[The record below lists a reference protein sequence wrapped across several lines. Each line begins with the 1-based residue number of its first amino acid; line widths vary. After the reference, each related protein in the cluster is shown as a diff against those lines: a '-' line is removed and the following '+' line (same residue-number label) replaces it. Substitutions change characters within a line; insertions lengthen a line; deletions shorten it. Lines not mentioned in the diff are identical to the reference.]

1 MFQGEKE
8 LMHEGENA
16 ESKGIARF
24 IFLLSMNF
32 KLDRFWAIGV
42 ICLCLGSGLAK
53 ADVLDATPEV
63 ILAADSDLP
72 STVTVTPIGVSS
84 TITGLVLLVLGCV
97 IYAWIAEKYI
107 RRRIT
112 ISIKNLSSSANV
124 LNAVT
129 ADITVLAGEVATSMS
144 EQAAS
149 LEQTTASTEEIS
161 SMTRKTAE
169 NTRSAKELTNEARQ
183 FADNGMVHMA
193 SLTSGMDSLRRSSV
207 EMTTAM
213 KEIQASSHSISNI
226 MKTVGDIA
234 FQTNILA
241 LNAAVE
247 AARAGEAGAGF
258 AVVADEVRSLAR
270 HSAEAAQETE
280 KLLEESIKR
289 SEAGARITNLVIQN
303 LEQMAGLSAK
313 VDEALRKINEKSCQ
327 VDGVVIQ
334 ISNASQE
341 QSAGLTQISTA
352 LNHME
357 QMTQANA
364 ARARETSNTVS
375 QLTDQSSLLM
385 KALSDLQ
392 RLVFASRKKKAASG
406 KEMPAARKLG
416 KKPAPHL
423 PLPARNGYHA
433 EKLKAALR

>member
-1 MFQGEKE
+1 MPKDPARTFMLKSPFRF
-8 LMHEGENA
+8 LA
-16 ESKGIARF
+16 IAVACF
-24 IFLLSMNF
+24 MS
-32 KLDRFWAIGV
+32 AV
-42 ICLCLGSGLAK
+42 GS
-53 ADVLDATPEV
+53 
-63 ILAADSDLP
+63 LAADVPETGDVSFFAG
-72 STVTVTPIGVSS
+72 STAFSS
-84 TITGLVLLVLGCV
+84 AVTGLVLLVLGCV
-97 IYAWIAEKYI
+97 VYAWIAEKYI
-107 RRRIT
+107 RRRIML
-112 ISIKNLSSSANV
+112 SIKNLSSSAEV

-129 ADITVLAGEVATSMS
+129 SDITVLAGEVATSMS

-161 SMTRKTAE
+161 SMTRRTAE
-169 NTRSAKELTNEARQ
+169 NSRAAKDLTNEARQ

-193 SLTSGMDSLRRSSV
+193 DLSSGMDSLRRSSV

-280 KLLEESIKR
+280 KLLEESIQR
-289 SEAGARITNLVIQN
+289 SEAGARITNLVMQN
-303 LEQMAGLSAK
+303 LEQMVALSAK

-327 VDGVVIQ
+327 VDGVVIE

-341 QSAGLTQISTA
+341 QSSGLGQISTA
-352 LNHME
+352 LNVME

-364 ARARETSNTVS
+364 ARAREASNTVS
-375 QLTDQSSLLM
+375 QLTDQSNVLM
-385 KALSDLQ
+385 RALHELHKI
-392 RLVFASRKKKAASG
+392 VFAHKRNV
-406 KEMPAARKLG
+406 PV
-416 KKPAPHL
+416 APKVEA
-423 PLPARNGYHA
+423 PLAKRNG
-433 EKLKAALR
+433 AALKKRVPVPALVR

>member
-1 MFQGEKE
+1 
-8 LMHEGENA
+8 
-16 ESKGIARF
+16 
-24 IFLLSMNF
+24 MNF
-32 KLDRFWAIGV
+32 TRYWALAVCFSANSGWLVADALDG
-42 ICLCLGSGLAK
+42 
-53 ADVLDATPEV
+53 TP
-63 ILAADSDLP
+63 DSTLV
-72 STVTVTPIGVSS
+72 SRLQSSVTVSPMVSS
-84 TITGLVLLVLGCV
+84 TITCLVLLVLGCV
-97 IYAWIAEKYI
+97 VYAWIAEKYI

-112 ISIKNLSSSANV
+112 VSIKNLSSSANV

-144 EQAAS
+144 QQATS
-149 LEQTTASTEEIS
+149 LEQTSVSTEEIS

-169 NTRSAKELTNEARQ
+169 NTRAAKELTNEARQ

-280 KLLEESIKR
+280 KLLEESIIR

-303 LEQMAGLSAK
+303 LEQMAALSAK
-313 VDEALRKINEKSCQ
+313 VDDALRKINEKSCQ

-334 ISNASQE
+334 IATASQE
-341 QSAGLTQISTA
+341 QSSGLGQVSAA
-352 LNHME
+352 LTLME
-357 QMTQANA
+357 QTTQANA
-364 ARARETSNTVS
+364 ARAREASNTVS
-375 QLTDQSSLLM
+375 QLTDQSNILM

-392 RLVFASRKKKAASG
+392 KLVFRKKSKPTAAEKAPVAST
-406 KEMPAARKLG
+406 KLA
-416 KKPAPHL
+416 KTSTFQR
-423 PLPARNGYHA
+423 PLPERNGRHS
-433 EKLKAALR
+433 EKQNGRVAVR

>member
-1 MFQGEKE
+1 MQRSRFR
-8 LMHEGENA
+8 L
-16 ESKGIARF
+16 IA
-24 IFLLSMNF
+24 LLLACHF
-32 KLDRFWAIGV
+32 AG
-42 ICLCLGSGLAK
+42 CLGAH
-53 ADVLDATPEV
+53 
-63 ILAADSDLP
+63 AADAVPAGDNAVV
-72 STVTVTPIGVSS
+72 STVFSS
-84 TITGLVLLVLGCV
+84 TMTGLVLLVLGCV

-107 RRRIT
+107 RRRIMV
-112 ISIKNLSSSANV
+112 SIKNLSSSAEV

-129 ADITVLAGEVATSMS
+129 SDITVLAGEVASSMS

-161 SMTRKTAE
+161 TMTRRTAE

-193 SLTSGMDSLRRSSV
+193 DLSAGMETLRRSSV
-207 EMTTAM
+207 EMTVAM
-213 KEIQASSHSISNI
+213 KDIQSSSESISSI

-289 SEAGARITNLVIQN
+289 SEAGTRITNLVQQN
-303 LEQMAGLSAK
+303 LEQMVALSAK
-313 VDEALRKINEKSCQ
+313 VDDALRKINEKSCQ
-327 VDGVVIQ
+327 VDGVVIE
-334 ISNASQE
+334 IANASQD
-341 QSAGLTQISTA
+341 QSAGLGQISTA
-352 LNHME
+352 LGVME

-364 ARARETSNTVS
+364 ARAREASNTVT
-375 QLTDQSSLLM
+375 QLTDQSNVLM
-385 KALSDLQ
+385 RALHDLQ
-392 RLVFASRKKKAASG
+392 KIVFARKKKAVVVEKPVA
-406 KEMPAARKLG
+406 
-416 KKPAPHL
+416 PAPRTNRTHKTPRTNRTL
-423 PLPARNGYHA
+423 TTVP
-433 EKLKAALR
+433 

>member
-1 MFQGEKE
+1 VPKDPARTFMLKSPFRF
-8 LMHEGENA
+8 LA
-16 ESKGIARF
+16 IAVACF
-24 IFLLSMNF
+24 MS
-32 KLDRFWAIGV
+32 AV
-42 ICLCLGSGLAK
+42 GS
-53 ADVLDATPEV
+53 
-63 ILAADSDLP
+63 LAADVPETGDVSFFAG
-72 STVTVTPIGVSS
+72 STAFSS
-84 TITGLVLLVLGCV
+84 AVTGLVLLVLGCV
-97 IYAWIAEKYI
+97 VYAWIAEKYI
-107 RRRIT
+107 RRRIML
-112 ISIKNLSSSANV
+112 SIKNLSSSAEV

-129 ADITVLAGEVATSMS
+129 SDITVLAGEVATSMS

-161 SMTRKTAE
+161 SMTRRTAE
-169 NTRSAKELTNEARQ
+169 NSRAAKDLTNEARQ

-193 SLTSGMDSLRRSSV
+193 DLSSGMDSLRRSSV

-280 KLLEESIKR
+280 KLLEESIQR
-289 SEAGARITNLVIQN
+289 SEAGARITNLVMQN
-303 LEQMAGLSAK
+303 LEQMVALSAK

-327 VDGVVIQ
+327 VDGVVIE

-341 QSAGLTQISTA
+341 QSSGLGQISTA
-352 LNHME
+352 LNVME

-364 ARARETSNTVS
+364 ARAREASNTVS
-375 QLTDQSSLLM
+375 QLTDQSNVLM
-385 KALSDLQ
+385 RALHELHKI
-392 RLVFASRKKKAASG
+392 VFAHKRNV
-406 KEMPAARKLG
+406 PV
-416 KKPAPHL
+416 APKVEA
-423 PLPARNGYHA
+423 PLAKRNGA
-433 EKLKAALR
+433 STKKRTPVAALAR

>member
-1 MFQGEKE
+1 
-8 LMHEGENA
+8 
-16 ESKGIARF
+16 
-24 IFLLSMNF
+24 MNF
-32 KLDRFWAIGV
+32 KVGRFWATGMISMALGLGV
-42 ICLCLGSGLAK
+42 LK
-53 ADVLDATPEV
+53 ADAIDAAPQV
-63 ILAADSDLP
+63 ILAAGTDFHSA
-72 STVTVTPIGVSS
+72 VTIVPAAVSS

-107 RRRIT
+107 RHRISL
-112 ISIKNLSSSANV
+112 SIKNLSSSANV

-129 ADITVLAGEVATSMS
+129 ADITVLAGEVATSMA

-149 LEQTTASTEEIS
+149 LQQTSASTEQIS

-169 NTRSAKELTNEARQ
+169 NTRSAKALTNEARQ
-183 FADNGMVHMA
+183 FADHGMGHMA
-193 SLTSGMDSLRRSSV
+193 SLTSGMGSLRRSSV

-213 KEIQASSHSISNI
+213 KEIQSSSHSISNI

-303 LEQMAGLSAK
+303 LEQMADLSAK
-313 VDEALRKINEKSCQ
+313 VDEALRKINEKSCE

-334 ISNASQE
+334 IANASQE
-341 QSAGLTQISTA
+341 QSTGLGQVSSA
-352 LNHME
+352 LNLME
-357 QMTQANA
+357 QMTHANA
-364 ARARETSNTVS
+364 VRARETSNTVS
-375 QLTDQSSLLM
+375 QLTDQSNILM

-392 RLVFASRKKKAASG
+392 RLVLRRKKNNAVAVVEKAPVA
-406 KEMPAARKLG
+406 
-416 KKPAPHL
+416 KPAKSPAPPSRL
-423 PLPARNGYHA
+423 PIRNGHHP
-433 EKLKAALR
+433 EKLNGKAVVR

>member
-1 MFQGEKE
+1 MLISPFRF
-8 LMHEGENA
+8 LV
-16 ESKGIARF
+16 IAVACF
-24 IFLLSMNF
+24 MS
-32 KLDRFWAIGV
+32 AA
-42 ICLCLGSGLAK
+42 GSLV
-53 ADVLDATPEV
+53 ADVPETGDV
-63 ILAADSDLP
+63 SFFAG
-72 STVTVTPIGVSS
+72 STAFSS
-84 TITGLVLLVLGCV
+84 AVTGLVLLVLGCV
-97 IYAWIAEKYI
+97 VYAWIAEKYI
-107 RRRIT
+107 RRRIML
-112 ISIKNLSSSANV
+112 SIKNLSSSAEV

-129 ADITVLAGEVATSMS
+129 SDITVLAGEVATSMS

-161 SMTRKTAE
+161 SMTRRTAE
-169 NTRSAKELTNEARQ
+169 NSRAAKELTNEARQ

-193 SLTSGMDSLRRSSV
+193 DLSSGMDSLRRSSV

-280 KLLEESIKR
+280 KLLEESIQR
-289 SEAGARITNLVIQN
+289 SEAGARITNLVMQN
-303 LEQMAGLSAK
+303 LEQMVALSAK

-327 VDGVVIQ
+327 VDGVVIE

-341 QSAGLTQISTA
+341 QSSGLGQISTA
-352 LNHME
+352 LNVME

-364 ARARETSNTVS
+364 ARAREASNTVS
-375 QLTDQSSLLM
+375 QLTDQSNVLM
-385 KALSDLQ
+385 RALHELHKI
-392 RLVFASRKKKAASG
+392 VFAHKRNLPVAPKA
-406 KEMPAARKLG
+406 E
-416 KKPAPHL
+416 APV
-423 PLPARNGYHA
+423 AKRNGSV
-433 EKLKAALR
+433 LKKRPVAALAR

>member
-1 MFQGEKE
+1 MQKLSVRF
-8 LMHEGENA
+8 LA
-16 ESKGIARF
+16 IAAACF
-24 IFLLSMNF
+24 VP
-32 KLDRFWAIGV
+32 A
-42 ICLCLGSGLAK
+42 SGCFG
-53 ADVLDATPEV
+53 DVPEAGDASSF
-63 ILAADSDLP
+63 A
-72 STVTVTPIGVSS
+72 SS
-84 TITGLVLLVLGCV
+84 TAFSSAVTGLVLLVLGCV
-97 IYAWIAEKYI
+97 VYAWIAEKYI
-107 RRRIT
+107 RRRIML
-112 ISIKNLSSSANV
+112 SIKNLSSSAEV

-129 ADITVLAGEVATSMS
+129 SDITVLAGEVATSMS

-161 SMTRKTAE
+161 SMTRRTAE
-169 NTRSAKELTNEARQ
+169 NSRAAKELTNEARQ
-183 FADNGMVHMA
+183 FADHGMVHMA
-193 SLTSGMDSLRRSSV
+193 DLSSGMDSLRRSSV

-289 SEAGARITNLVIQN
+289 SEAGARITNLVMQN
-303 LEQMAGLSAK
+303 LEQMVALSAK
-313 VDEALRKINEKSCQ
+313 VDDALRKINEKSCQ
-327 VDGVVIQ
+327 VDGVVIE

-341 QSAGLTQISTA
+341 QSSGLGQISTA
-352 LNHME
+352 LNVME

-364 ARARETSNTVS
+364 ARAREASNTVS
-375 QLTDQSSLLM
+375 RLTDQSSVLM
-385 KALSDLQ
+385 RALHELHKI
-392 RLVFASRKKKAASG
+392 VFAHKRQVPVMPKA
-406 KEMPAARKLG
+406 E
-416 KKPAPHL
+416 APVA
-423 PLPARNGYHA
+423 PRNGA
-433 EKLKAALR
+433 VLKKRRPVAALAR

>member
-1 MFQGEKE
+1 MYKTSVRF
-8 LMHEGENA
+8 LA
-16 ESKGIARF
+16 IAVSSF
-24 IFLLSMNF
+24 VPVSSVLA
-32 KLDRFWAIGV
+32 DAPETG
-42 ICLCLGSGLAK
+42 GSDGPSLVVSTAF
-53 ADVLDATPEV
+53 
-63 ILAADSDLP
+63 S
-72 STVTVTPIGVSS
+72 STV
-84 TITGLVLLVLGCV
+84 TGLVLLVLGCV
-97 IYAWIAEKYI
+97 VYAWIAEKYI
-107 RRRIT
+107 RRRIML
-112 ISIKNLSSSANV
+112 SIKNLSSSAEV

-129 ADITVLAGEVATSMS
+129 SDITVLAGEVATSMS

-169 NTRSAKELTNEARQ
+169 NSRAAKDLTNEARQ
-183 FADNGMVHMA
+183 FADKGMVHMA
-193 SLTSGMDSLRRSSV
+193 DLTSGMESLRRSSV

-289 SEAGARITNLVIQN
+289 SEAGARITNLVMQN
-303 LEQMAGLSAK
+303 LEQMVGLSAK

-327 VDGVVIQ
+327 VDGVVIE
-334 ISNASQE
+334 ISSASQE
-341 QSAGLTQISTA
+341 QSSGLGQISTA
-352 LNHME
+352 LNVME
-357 QMTQANA
+357 QFTQANA
-364 ARARETSNTVS
+364 ARAREASNTVS
-375 QLTDQSSLLM
+375 QLTEQSNLLM
-385 KALSDLQ
+385 GALHDLQ
-392 RLVFASRKKKAASG
+392 KIVFARKKQPPVEVCATAKAEVA
-406 KEMPAARKLG
+406 PAAK
-416 KKPAPHL
+416 
-423 PLPARNGYHA
+423 RNGDA
-433 EKLKAALR
+433 FKVRSAAALAR

>member
-1 MFQGEKE
+1 MPNTPVRI
-8 LMHEGENA
+8 LA
-16 ESKGIARF
+16 IA
-24 IFLLSMNF
+24 S
-32 KLDRFWAIGV
+32 A
-42 ICLCLGSGLAK
+42 CLVPVGGR
-53 ADVLDATPEV
+53 
-63 ILAADSDLP
+63 LAADTPAGADPSSLGAASTFLS
-72 STVTVTPIGVSS
+72 STV
-84 TITGLVLLVLGCV
+84 TGLVLLVLGCV
-97 IYAWIAEKYI
+97 VYAWIAEKYI
-107 RRRIT
+107 RRRIM
-112 ISIKNLSSSANV
+112 ISIKNLSSSAEV

-129 ADITVLAGEVATSMS
+129 SDITVLAGEVATSMS

-161 SMTRKTAE
+161 SMTRRTAE
-169 NTRSAKELTNEARQ
+169 NTRSAKELANEARQ

-193 SLTSGMDSLRRSSV
+193 SLTSGMESLRRSSA

-213 KEIQASSHSISNI
+213 KDIQASSHSISNI

-289 SEAGARITNLVIQN
+289 SEAGARITNLVMQN
-303 LEQMAGLSAK
+303 LEQMVALSAK

-327 VDGVVIQ
+327 VDGVVLE

-341 QSAGLTQISTA
+341 QSSGLGQISTA
-352 LNHME
+352 LNMME
-357 QMTQANA
+357 QLTQANA
-364 ARARETSNTVS
+364 ARAREASNTVS
-375 QLTDQSSLLM
+375 QLTDQSNVLM
-385 KALSDLQ
+385 RALHDLQ
-392 RLVFASRKKKAASG
+392 KIVFARKKTAPGAQSPVPAKTTAASAHQRKG
-406 KEMPAARKLG
+406 SSGAKRAA
-416 KKPAPHL
+416 
-423 PLPARNGYHA
+423 LPALAR
-433 EKLKAALR
+433 